1 MEWVYVNFFLK
12 NNLFKYLIKFIFKN
26 KYEFIYLKLFK

>member
-1 MEWVYVNFFLK
+1 MSWCKFFFK